1 MSIVPELLHLLLDD
15 PPLVVAGAVVVGV
28 HEDAVQ
34 VPPQLVLLMQ
44 DPINLGHSELLRDRR
59 PRLNIE
65 IFSLNSNIFSEFLFF
80 SVSSLK
86 LPAYGF
92 ALPPRQYRLR
102 DGIVPELFSKHLLGE
117 RDYGAEEEGHP
128 VVGLLEGDDEDVV
141 ILDLV
146 QQRRHQVLD
155 EFLLLHQLVAWKQL
169 TLLLASNIF
178 FRKYQ
183 IYLPKPGVS
192 IMVKSWTVVL
202 PSLAMA
208 AKLTSSLVWLK
219 SIRLARQQHCV

>member
-1 MSIVPELLHLLLDD
+1 MIKIAGYRLLQRALLRGDIIVIVPELLHLLLDD

-169 TLLLASNIF
+169 TLLLA
-178 FRKYQ
+178 
-183 IYLPKPGVS
+183 
-192 IMVKSWTVVL
+192 
-202 PSLAMA
+202 
-208 AKLTSSLVWLK
+208 
-219 SIRLARQQHCV
+219 

>member
-1 MSIVPELLHLLLDD
+1 MLVPNSNCLRTFEGLSGVGVVPEFLRLLLED
-15 PPLVVAGAVVVGV
+15 PPLVAAGGVVVGV

-65 IFSLNSNIFSEFLFF
+65 IFPLNSNIFSEFLFF

-117 RDYGAEEEGHP
+117 RDYGAEEEAHP
-128 VVGLLEGDDEDVV
+128 VVGLLEGDDEDVD

-146 QQRRHQVLD
+146 PQRRHQVLD
-155 EFLLLHQLVAWKQL
+155 CLLLLHQLVPWKHI
-169 TLLLASNIF
+169 TVSNIIF
-178 FRKYQ
+178 VIIKYFSNQ
-183 IYLPKPGVS
+183 YKIFYRSPVC
-192 IMVKSWTVVL
+192 
-202 PSLAMA
+202 
-208 AKLTSSLVWLK
+208 
-219 SIRLARQQHCV
+219 R

>member
-92 ALPPRQYRLR
+92 ALPPSLR
-102 DGIVPELFSKHLLGE
+102 DGIVPELFTIHLLGE
-117 RDYGAEEEGHP
+117 RNYGAEEEGHP
-128 VVGLLEGDDEDVV
+128 VVD
-141 ILDLV
+141 
-146 QQRRHQVLD
+146 
-155 EFLLLHQLVAWKQL
+155 
-169 TLLLASNIF
+169 TLLGNIVHD
-178 FRKYQ
+178 Q
-183 IYLPKPGVS
+183 
-192 IMVKSWTVVL
+192 M
-202 PSLAMA
+202 
-208 AKLTSSLVWLK
+208 LTSAGVTS
-219 SIRLARQQHCV
+219 

>member
-92 ALPPRQYRLR
+92 ALPPRQYYLR
-102 DGIVPELFSKHLLGE
+102 ELFSKNLLGE
-117 RDYGAEEEGHP
+117 RRKK
-128 VVGLLEGDDEDVV
+128 V
-141 ILDLV
+141 ILLSV
-146 QQRRHQVLD
+146 CLK
-155 EFLLLHQLVAWKQL
+155 AMMKTW
-169 TLLLASNIF
+169 S
-178 FRKYQ
+178 
-183 IYLPKPGVS
+183 YL
-192 IMVKSWTVVL
+192 IW
-202 PSLAMA
+202 
-208 AKLTSSLVWLK
+208 
-219 SIRLARQQHCV
+219 

>member
-102 DGIVPELFSKHLLGE
+102 DGIVPEL
-117 RDYGAEEEGHP
+117 
-128 VVGLLEGDDEDVV
+128 
-141 ILDLV
+141 
-146 QQRRHQVLD
+146 
-155 EFLLLHQLVAWKQL
+155 
-169 TLLLASNIF
+169 
-178 FRKYQ
+178 
-183 IYLPKPGVS
+183 
-192 IMVKSWTVVL
+192 TVF
-202 PSLAMA
+202 
-208 AKLTSSLVWLK
+208 
-219 SIRLARQQHCV
+219 

>member
-28 HEDAVQ
+28 HKDAVQ

-128 VVGLLEGDDEDVV
+128 VVGLLEGDDEDVD

-146 QQRRHQVLD
+146 QQRRRWRSVSTPKRLFLAPKRSRRFFTFWHQNY
-155 EFLLLHQLVAWKQL
+155 FFFAPTCFFSCTK
-169 TLLLASNIF
+169 TIF
-178 FRKYQ
+178 FCTK
-183 IYLPKPGVS
+183 
-192 IMVKSWTVVL
+192 
-202 PSLAMA
+202 
-208 AKLTSSLVWLK
+208 
-219 SIRLARQQHCV
+219 